1 MPQDAVAN
9 RPLLD
14 KYGDTALTV
23 GLAGVVVAL
32 IVPLPTFMLDLLLT
46 LNFSYVLLLMAL
58 VLTASTPL
66 DLSTFP
72 SLLLMGTLFR
82 LALNVA
88 STRLILLQADA
99 GTVIESF
106 GEFVVGGEMIVGL
119 VIFCILVAIQF
130 IVITKGSERI
140 SEVAARFT
148 LDAMPG
154 KQMSIDADLN
164 AGLIDGREARDR
176 RERIVE
182 EADFY
187 GAMDGASKYVR
198 GDAIAGIIIILINL
212 IGGIGIGLTR
222 SMSVGEAV
230 KTYSLLTVGDG
241 LVTQIPAVIMSTAA
255 GILVTKSGSTHA
267 LSKELGSQVL
277 ASPKALG
284 IAAVVVFGFMLMPGL
299 PFLPFLVIGGCLA
312 GACVVTRGNSVDA
325 RKNKTSKAET
335 DEKEPEE
342 SGESVK
348 SLLLP
353 DRISVEVGYDLI
365 RLIDPQRGGKLL
377 DRIKALRRKF
387 AREMGIVIPKIRIV
401 DNVELKANEYLVK
414 LSGETVA
421 SGELYPGRL
430 MAMKPEAEPEGLK
443 GIETTEPS
451 FGLPVVWV
459 SEPDKGKAER
469 QGCTVVDPESVF
481 ITHMSEL
488 VRTHAHEILTR
499 TDVKDLLDNLRSR
512 NADLVDDIVPD
523 TVSVGELQQ
532 VLANLLSE
540 GIPVRDLATILES
553 SAVAARKTDAVE
565 MLAEMVRK
573 SLRRTIC
580 ARFADGEGKLLA
592 LGVDPALE
600 ERIRQAIGGENEGR
614 GALPPAVLE
623 QITNEVSEQTKK
635 HAGGE
640 AEPVIVTSPDVRRY
654 FRGIVERVSRQF
666 PVIAY
671 DELCETVELETV
683 GMISL
688 EQQELDRNANGR
700 EFHAEKN

>member
-1 MPQDAVAN
+1 MSQDLTGGQ
-9 RPLLD
+9 RLID
-14 KYGDTALTV
+14 KHGDTMLAA

-176 RERIVE
+176 RERIVQ

-198 GDAIAGIIIILINL
+198 GDAIAGIIIILIN
-212 IGGIGIGLTR
+212 IVGGIGIGLTR
-222 SMSVGEAV
+222 SMSIGEAV

-267 LSKELGSQVL
+267 LSKELGSQVF
-277 ASPKALG
+277 ARPRALG
-284 IAAVVVFGFMLMPGL
+284 IAAVVIFGFMLMPGL
-299 PFLPFLVIGGCLA
+299 PFLPFLVIGACLA
-312 GACVVTRGNSVDA
+312 GACYFTKQDA
-325 RKNKTSKAET
+325 TEVQEQSEGG
-335 DEKEPEE
+335 PEDQKPE
-342 SGESVK
+342 DSQENVS

-353 DRISVEVGYDLI
+353 DRVSVEVGYDLI
-365 RLIDPQRGGKLL
+365 RLIDPERGGTLL

-401 DNVELKANEYLVK
+401 DNVELKANNYVVK
-414 LSGETVA
+414 LSGESVA

-430 MAMKPEAEPEGLK
+430 MAMKPDTRPEGLK

-451 FGLPVVWV
+451 FGLPVVWI
-459 SEPDKGKAER
+459 SEPDKNQAER
-469 QGCTVVDPESVF
+469 EGCTVVDPESVF

-488 VRTHAHEILTR
+488 IRTHAHEILAR
-499 TDVKDLLDNLRSR
+499 SDVKELVDNLRSR
-512 NADLVDDIVPD
+512 DPELVDDIVPD
-523 TVSVGELQQ
+523 SLSLGDLQQ
-532 VLANLLSE
+532 VLANLLKE
-540 GIPVRDLATILES
+540 GIPVRDLAGILEAA
-553 SAVAARKTDAVE
+553 AVYAQRTE
-565 MLAEMVRK
+565 STEQLAEMVRK
-573 SLRRTIC
+573 ALHRTIC
-580 ARFADGEGKLLA
+580 AQFADDEDNLHA
-592 LGVDPALE
+592 FCVDPALE
-600 ERIRQAIGGENEGR
+600 EQIRQAVQSGENGSA
-614 GALPPAVLE
+614 ALPPAVLE
-623 QITNEVSEQTKK
+623 QIISAVSEQTAAKRTEK
-635 HAGGE
+635 LD
-640 AEPVIVTSPDVRRY
+640 PVIVTAPDIRRY
-654 FRGIVERVSRQF
+654 FRDIVKRVSREI

-671 DELCETVELETV
+671 DELCEAIELQTV

-688 EQQELDRNANGR
+688 EQQEMNSNGF
-700 EFHAEKN
+700 EQEIGAEQG

>member
-1 MPQDAVAN
+1 MAQDVAGT

-14 KYGDTALTV
+14 RYGDTALTV

-46 LNFSYVLLLMAL
+46 LNFSYVLLLIAL

-88 STRLILLQADA
+88 STRLILLQAGA

-164 AGLIDGREARDR
+164 AGLIDGREARER
-176 RERIVE
+176 RERIVK

-212 IGGIGIGLTR
+212 VGGIAIGLTR
-222 SMSVGEAV
+222 SMSIGEAV

-255 GILVTKSGSTHA
+255 GILVTKTGSTHA
-267 LSKELGSQVL
+267 LSKELGSQML
-277 ASPKALG
+277 ASPRALG
-284 IAAVVVFGFMLMPGL
+284 IAAVVIFGFMLMPGL
-299 PFLPFLVIGGCLA
+299 PFLPFLVIGACLA
-312 GACVVTRGNSVDA
+312 WACFVTKRGEAAADAGAEDSEKQKEQT
-325 RKNKTSKAET
+325 ET
-335 DEKEPEE
+335 D

-365 RLIDPQRGGKLL
+365 RLIDPQRGGTLL

-401 DNVELKANEYLVK
+401 DNVELKANSYVVK
-414 LSGETVA
+414 LSGEAVA
-421 SGELYPGRL
+421 TGELYPGRL
-430 MAMKPEAEPEGLK
+430 MAMKPEGEPEGLK

-451 FGLPVVWV
+451 FGLPVVWIA
-459 SEPDKGKAER
+459 EGDKEEAER

-481 ITHMSEL
+481 ITHLSEL
-488 VRTHAHEILTR
+488 IRAQAHEILTR
-499 TDVKDLLDNLRSR
+499 TDVKELLDNLRSR
-512 NADLVDDIVPD
+512 NPDLVEDIVPEAISPGD
-523 TVSVGELQQ
+523 LRQ
-532 VLANLLSE
+532 VMANLLRE
-540 GIPVRDLATILES
+540 GVPVRDLESILE
-553 SAVAARKTDAVE
+553 AAEANARKTDSIE
-565 MLAEMVRK
+565 TLTEMVRK

-580 ARFADGEGKLLA
+580 ARFSDEQDNLHA
-592 LGVDPALE
+592 LCLDPALE
-600 ERIRQAIGGENEGR
+600 GQIRQAFNPGEDGGAG
-614 GALPPAVLE
+614 LSPASLE
-623 QITNEVSEQTKK
+623 EIMSAVSDQ
-635 HAGGE
+635 
-640 AEPVIVTSPDVRRY
+640 TSPEKADQTDVAIVAAPDIRRY
-654 FRGIVERVSRQF
+654 FRDIVERISQNI

-671 DELCETVELETV
+671 DELCETVDLKTV

-688 EQQELDRNANGR
+688 EQQKASAD
-700 EFHAEKN
+700 AEERDIPAEQY